1 MQNKPCI
8 NYINY
13 KPWLAAVSLLATGL
27 TQSGCFSGC
36 NPAPS
41 APPPAPPAMSAP
53 AGRSGM
59 PDLPPDPRS
68 LRGGGAQAPAS
79 SGAVGTTA
87 LPAKPVA
94 GGALNK
100 FFPNDADGYDRV
112 FTQEKNGFAMANLN
126 KGGKTVA
133 QLSINDAAANPSVRD
148 KYKSSSRSIGGFP
161 ATGEGMSSGLSVL
174 VGDRYQVKIRA
185 SGPALSE
192 ADMENW
198 LQKFNLSGLA
208 GLK

>member
-1 MQNKPCI
+1 MRTPLTLKPSLALALLLGLAMQPI
-8 NYINY
+8 
-13 KPWLAAVSLLATGL
+13 
-27 TQSGCFSGC
+27 SGCFSGC

-59 PDLPPDPRS
+59 PDLPPDPRALKRQDS
-68 LRGGGAQAPAS
+68 APAKTS
-79 SGAVGTTA
+79 AVGTTA
-87 LPAKPVA
+87 LPAKPVP
-94 GGALNK
+94 GSALNK
-100 FFPNDADGYDRV
+100 FFPNDADGYDRI

-133 QLSINDAAANPSVRD
+133 TLSINDCAALPSSRD
-148 KYKSSSRSIGGFP
+148 KFKSAGRSVGGNP
-161 ATGEGMSSGLSVL
+161 ATNDGMSGIAML

-185 SGPALSE
+185 TGGALSD
-192 ADMENW
+192 ADMQAW
-198 LQKFNLSGLA
+198 LEKFDLNGLA